1 MGEHVVVAL
10 VSIQHILV
18 MRIAHDSSVS
28 LAGSMAAV
36 ILKNYFTLY
45 NNTLPWHINI
55 INNQ

>member
-1 MGEHVVVAL
+1 MGEHVIVAL

-18 MRIAHDSSVS
+18 MKIAHDSCVP

-45 NNTLPWHINI
+45 NNTLPWHIDITND
-55 INNQ
+55 Q